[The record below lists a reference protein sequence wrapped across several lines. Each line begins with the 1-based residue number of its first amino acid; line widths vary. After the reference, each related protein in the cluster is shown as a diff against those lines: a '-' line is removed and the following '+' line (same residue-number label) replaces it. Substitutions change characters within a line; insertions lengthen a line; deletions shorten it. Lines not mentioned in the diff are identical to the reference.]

1 METLNETYTYAVGR
15 RKESLAKVRL
25 FLGAGQITVN
35 GKPIAE
41 YFPGLI
47 FQKLYLQPFE
57 VTSTM
62 GKFTISIKVVGG
74 GKMSQL
80 GAIIHG
86 ISRVL
91 AKIEDKKYRPLVKKA
106 GLLTRDARV
115 KERRKYGHAQKARAM
130 KQRSEERR
138 VGKECRSR

>member
-47 FQKLYLQPFE
+47 FQKLYSQPFE

-130 KQRSEERR
+130 KQSPKR
-138 VGKECRSR
+138 

>member
-74 GKMSQL
+74 GKMS
-80 GAIIHG
+80 
-86 ISRVL
+86 
-91 AKIEDKKYRPLVKKA
+91 
-106 GLLTRDARV
+106 
-115 KERRKYGHAQKARAM
+115 
-130 KQRSEERR
+130 
-138 VGKECRSR
+138 

>member
-130 KQRSEERR
+130 KQSPKR
-138 VGKECRSR
+138 

>member
-47 FQKLYLQPFE
+47 FQKLYSQPFE

-91 AKIEDKKYRPLVKKA
+91 AKIEDKKLIEKKKKEFSVLGKKVFVISLYDDESVKIFRDELVKILKKK
-106 GLLTRDARV
+106 V
-115 KERRKYGHAQKARAM
+115 
-130 KQRSEERR
+130 
-138 VGKECRSR
+138 